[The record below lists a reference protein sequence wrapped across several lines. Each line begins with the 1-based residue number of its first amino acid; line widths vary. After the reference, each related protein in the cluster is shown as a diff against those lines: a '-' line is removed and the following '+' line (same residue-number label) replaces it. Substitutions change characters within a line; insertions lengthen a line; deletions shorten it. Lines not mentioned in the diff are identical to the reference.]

1 MHAQAFHS
9 CEVRKYFTHPSSLVK
24 SSSSCFFSICL
35 LFSERFILWL
45 HLMDSG
51 WFLNQWSQNKL
62 QNITQSRRRTNKES
76 QPRILLLCPV
86 SLELF
91 FFNVFL
97 VLTET
102 PWRKLNSAPVCF
114 GARDNQ
120 FGRFRV
126 EVGGSIQAV
135 KLVHVSG
142 EVTCNYPWNAYSK
155 WGCDRP
161 NLKQYIFVLLTNT
174 SNTILLPMGQSQGSR
189 YTLPGYDAQSSEIIF
204 SGFPNPLHLSSDK
217 ELRLW
222 YAEDLRDHTEDNNNG
237 TSCTDVFAKYL

>member
-1 MHAQAFHS
+1 MEALACQSLNYNLADKT
-9 CEVRKYFTHPSSLVK
+9 CEFNNDTKHFRPKYFVEKPTYVYADNP
-24 SSSSCFFSICL
+24 
-35 LFSERFILWL
+35 
-45 HLMDSG
+45 DS
-51 WFLNQWSQNKL
+51 
-62 QNITQSRRRTNKES
+62 
-76 QPRILLLCPV
+76 
-86 SLELF
+86 
-91 FFNVFL
+91 
-97 VLTET
+97 ET

>member
-1 MHAQAFHS
+1 M
-9 CEVRKYFTHPSSLVK
+9 K
-24 SSSSCFFSICL
+24 SSSSCFLSIYP
-35 LFSERFILWL
+35 LFSERFILWV
-45 HLMDSG
+45 HPVDSG

-62 QNITQSRRRTNKES
+62 QKITQSRRRTNKQS

-91 FFNVFL
+91 FFNVFH

-114 GARDNQ
+114 GAKDDQ
-120 FGRFRV
+120 FGRFQV

-135 KLVHVSG
+135 KLVHLSG
-142 EVTCNYPWNAYSK
+142 QVTCDHRQVNASSK
-155 WGCDRP
+155 WGCGP
-161 NLKQYIFVLLTNT
+161 PFSVLLINVFLTNA
-174 SNTILLPMGQSQGSR
+174 SNTILLPMSQSSR
-189 YTLPGYDAQSSEIIF
+189 YTIPGYDAQSSEIVF

-222 YAEDLRDHTEDNNNG
+222 YGEDLRDYAENDNAG

>member
-1 MHAQAFHS
+1 ML
-9 CEVRKYFTHPSSLVK
+9 KPSIPVK
-24 SSSSCFFSICL
+24 SGNILRILLVWWNHPALAFFRFVCCFPHD
-35 LFSERFILWL
+35 LFSGFTCWWTVGGS
-45 HLMDSG
+45 LMEPK
-51 WFLNQWSQNKL
+51 QIAK
-62 QNITQSRRRTNKES
+62 ITQSRRRTNKES

-114 GARDNQ
+114 GARDNK

-126 EVGGSIQAV
+126 EVGGYIQAV

-142 EVTCNYPWNAYSK
+142 AVNCYFPRNASSK
-155 WGCDRP
+155 WGCDLP
-161 NLKQYIFVLLTNT
+161 GAKQYIFVLLTNT
-174 SNTILLPMGQSQGSR
+174 SNTILLPMGQSHGSR

-204 SGFPNPLHLSSDK
+204 SGFPNPLYLSSDK

-222 YAEDLRDHTEDNNNG
+222 YEEDLRDQTEHDNDG
-237 TSCTDVFAKYL
+237 RSCTDVFAKYL

>member
-1 MHAQAFHS
+1 ML
-9 CEVRKYFTHPSSLVK
+9 KPSIPVK
-24 SSSSCFFSICL
+24 SGNILRILLVWLNHPPLAFFRFICCFPHD
-35 LFSERFILWL
+35 LFSGFTCWWTVGGSLIEPKQIVK
-45 HLMDSG
+45 
-51 WFLNQWSQNKL
+51 NK
-62 QNITQSRRRTNKES
+62 QS
-76 QPRILLLCPV
+76 QPRIVLLCPV

-114 GARDNQ
+114 GAKDNQ

-135 KLVHVSG
+135 KLVHLSG
-142 EVTCNYPWNAYSK
+142 GVNCDLPRNAYSK

-222 YAEDLRDHTEDNNNG
+222 YAEDLRDHTEDDNNG

>member
-1 MHAQAFHS
+1 MQ
-9 CEVRKYFTHPSSLVK
+9 K
-24 SSSSCFFSICL
+24 
-35 LFSERFILWL
+35 
-45 HLMDSG
+45 
-51 WFLNQWSQNKL
+51 
-62 QNITQSRRRTNKES
+62 ITQSRRRTNKQS

-126 EVGGSIQAV
+126 EVGGSIKAV

-142 EVTCNYPWNAYSK
+142 EVNCILPWHAYSK

-161 NLKQYIFVLLTNT
+161 NVKQYIFVLLTDT
-174 SNTILLPMGQSQGSR
+174 SNTILLPMGQSQRSR
-189 YTLPGYDAQSSEIIF
+189 YILPGYDAQSSEIIF

-222 YAEDLRDHTEDNNNG
+222 YEEDLRDHTEHDNNG